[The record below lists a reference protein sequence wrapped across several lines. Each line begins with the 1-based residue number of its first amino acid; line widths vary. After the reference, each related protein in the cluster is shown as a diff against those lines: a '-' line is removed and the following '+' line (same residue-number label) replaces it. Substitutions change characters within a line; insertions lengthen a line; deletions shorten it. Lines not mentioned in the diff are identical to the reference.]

1 MSGTKRRR
9 NPPRPGLTGG
19 ERTTQPRIS
28 DEIASMIRVDH
39 AGEYGA
45 VRIYQGQ
52 LAVLGTSPATRRSAD
67 LIRQMAAQEDA
78 HLETFDRL
86 IEERGVRPTVL
97 APIWDAAGYALGA
110 LTALMG
116 EKAAMACTEAVEEVI
131 DEHYA
136 AQSEALKGRDAELED
151 VIEKFRADEIA
162 HRDTARAEGA
172 RDAPAYPALKGLVK
186 AGCRLAIALSKRV

>member
-1 MSGTKRRR
+1 MSAGATKRRR
-9 NPPRPGLTGG
+9 EPPRPGRPARPGAT
-19 ERTTQPRIS
+19 PA
-28 DEIASMIRVDH
+28 DIAGMIRVDH

-52 LAVLGTSPATRRSAD
+52 LAVLGASPATARAAELVRH
-67 LIRQMAAQEDA
+67 MAAQEDH

-86 IEERGVRPTVL
+86 IAERDVRPTAL
-97 APIWDAAGYALGA
+97 APVWHAAGFALGA
-110 LTALMG
+110 ATALMG

-136 AQSEALKGRDAELED
+136 RQQDRLKGRDAELED
-151 VIEKFRADEIA
+151 VVARFRAEEIE

-172 RDAPAYPALKGLVK
+172 KEAPAYPVLTSVIK
-186 AGCRLAIALSKRV
+186 AGCRLAIRLSERI

>member
-1 MSGTKRRR
+1 MTAEARRR
-9 NPPRPGLTGG
+9 RQPPRPGLKAKPGAT
-19 ERTTQPRIS
+19 PA
-28 DEIASMIRVDH
+28 DIAGMIRVDH

-52 LAVLGTSPATRRSAD
+52 LAVLGASPATARAAELVRH
-67 LIRQMAAQEDA
+67 MAAQEDH

-86 IEERGVRPTVL
+86 IAERDVRPTVL
-97 APIWDAAGYALGA
+97 APVWHAAGFALGA
-110 LTALMG
+110 ATALMG

-136 AQSEALKGRDAELED
+136 AQQERLKGRDTELED
-151 VIEKFRADEIA
+151 VVARFRAEEIE

-172 RDAPAYPALKGLVK
+172 KEAPAYPVLTSVIK
-186 AGCRLAIALSKRV
+186 AGCRLAIRLSERI